1 MKALLRRFKAFCEGS
16 VKALVRLFIKAL
28 LWVAG
33 VAGVEDAIKGW
44 LYRLKLQQLRL
55 MQRQLLQALQ
65 VLQLLTVMGCRC
77 CRC

>member
-33 VAGVEDAIKGW
+33 VAGVEDAIKGS
-44 LYRLKLQQLRL
+44 LYRLK
-55 MQRQLLQALQ
+55 
-65 VLQLLTVMGCRC
+65 C